1 MLPKMKLLNLIY
13 IFKLIF
19 AVKEFNM
26 DEEFGAV
33 TPEGAE
39 DMGVLEL
46 NAGGAGYALAEIALK
61 NPYMGFGESFIFLR
75 QIELDFIL

>member
-1 MLPKMKLLNLIY
+1 
-13 IFKLIF
+13 
-19 AVKEFNM
+19 M

-75 QIELDFIL
+75 QIGLGFIL